1 MKNVMNVRIGNTLIV
16 FLNEFAE
23 SNTYFFIPVNEMNE
37 NIPDNT
43 GETNQEST
51 IKPILSQ
58 TTASVPPYMA
68 DKTRQAPIIK
78 LKNEFI

>member
-1 MKNVMNVRIGNTLIV
+1 M

-23 SNTYFFIPVNEMNE
+23 SNTYFFIPENEMNE

-51 IKPILSQ
+51 INPILFH
-58 TTASVPPYMA
+58 TTASVPPYA
-68 DKTRQAPIIK
+68 RQNPTMAPII
-78 LKNEFI
+78 ECAS